1 MANRFAREC
10 LEESI
15 TYARTRKTFGKRLID
30 HQVIRH
36 KIAEMASRVEGCQLQ
51 LENIVRCAWLSQLG
65 LRLYHLFLP
74 CHFFVQANH
83 TLPRFGPTADFL
95 PACVW

>member
-15 TYARTRKTFGKRLID
+15 TYARTRKTFGQRLID

-51 LENIVRCAWLSQLG
+51 LENIVSYAPLLLAPTPRPAHFPLSLHASVTDPSIH
-65 LRLYHLFLP
+65 RRP
-74 CHFFVQANH
+74 MANVS
-83 TLPRFGPTADFL
+83 F
-95 PACVW
+95 